1 MKTPQMEQDLD
12 FVRNVLDRSTPPAT
26 IRSIYLFWAA
36 AVLIGMPLGDFRPD
50 WMPWFWMTVG
60 PCGWL
65 VSAFLGYRSS
75 KRRGQLDS
83 EYGRKQAAHWGA
95 MVLILSMVALLP
107 YKGLMDWELM
117 GPIVMLM
124 LALTYCL
131 AAIHF
136 GRILFVPA
144 LMFAIGYVTLLSSPP
159 YPWTIVGLLGAVGL
173 LFSAFAGEASEK
185 KVGSQD

>member
-36 AVLIGMPLGDFRPD
+36 AMLIGMPLGDLRPE

-65 VSAFLGYRSS
+65 VSAVLGYQHS
-75 KRRGQLDS
+75 KRHGQRDS
-83 EYGRKQAAHWGA
+83 DLGRKQAAHWGA

-107 YKGLMDWELM
+107 YKGLMEWEVM
-117 GPIVMLM
+117 GPIAMLM

-136 GRILFVPA
+136 GRILLVPA
-144 LMFAIGYVTLLSSPP
+144 VMFALGYAILLFSPP
-159 YPWTIVGLLGAVGL
+159 YPWTIVGLLGATGL
-173 LFSAFAGEASEK
+173 LFSAFAGEDPER
-185 KVGSQD
+185 KVGSED